1 MSRLSPEQVCP
12 PEPIKGGRATPG
24 AIKTCQSA
32 EAGRSSSREKS
43 IVFWGGE
50 MEDFLTPNE
59 VTLETKEKSIRDR
72 EWMQGRGENKKVEV

>member
-1 MSRLSPEQVCP
+1 MWQGSRLSHP
-12 PEPIKGGRATPG
+12 GR
-24 AIKTCQSA
+24 
-32 EAGRSSSREKS
+32 RSSLEQGQYTDCLLTGWR
-43 IVFWGGE
+43 E